1 MIALTN
7 VTKQYG
13 PRVLYKDASFQ
24 IRPGDKIGL
33 VGPNGA
39 GKTTVFRVITREEG
53 VDSGTISVA
62 EKLVVGYFSQNIG
75 EMKGRSA
82 LEEVEGGAGRISLLA
97 ANLAKLE
104 KALQD
109 SATH

>member
-1 MIALTN
+1 MISFNN

-13 PRVLYKDASFQ
+13 PKILYQGGSFQ
-24 IRPGDKIGL
+24 INPGEKIGL

-62 EKLVVGYFSQNIG
+62 EKLVVGYFSQSIA

-82 LEEVEGGAGRISLLA
+82 LEEVEGGAGRISIVA
-97 ANLAKLE
+97 TNLARLE
-104 KALQD
+104 KHLQD
-109 SATH
+109 TA